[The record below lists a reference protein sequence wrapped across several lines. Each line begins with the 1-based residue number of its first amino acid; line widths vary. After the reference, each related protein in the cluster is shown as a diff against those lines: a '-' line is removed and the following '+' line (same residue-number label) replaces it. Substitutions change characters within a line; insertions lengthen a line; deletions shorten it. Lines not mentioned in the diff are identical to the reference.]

1 METSA
6 SGERPASLNIYVKS
20 SHRAYCLD
28 RCIRSLKANVVG
40 YDRIVVLD
48 DGISVDR
55 EQLRKEHDQLM
66 KLLTEDPQEA
76 MRTGLLRKS
85 DYCLTC
91 KSGLKATCT
100 APFAGETGKVW
111 CASQCS
117 YKCRG
122 TCGVAA
128 NAC

>member
-1 METSA
+1 M
-6 SGERPASLNIYVKS
+6 GRLDWNILYADGGNVMAKILLAALLALLAAAPVA
-20 SHRAYCLD
+20 RAQQG
-28 RCIRSLKANVVG
+28 N
-40 YDRIVVLD
+40 IVVLD